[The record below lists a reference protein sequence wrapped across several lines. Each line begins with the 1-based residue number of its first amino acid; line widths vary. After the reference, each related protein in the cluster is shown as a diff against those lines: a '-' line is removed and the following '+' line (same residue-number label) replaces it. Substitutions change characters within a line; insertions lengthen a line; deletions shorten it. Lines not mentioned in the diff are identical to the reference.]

1 MDRVGVAPWLLIG
14 LLAGGLIDRWSR
26 TTTMIIFTA
35 LRAPGAGCAATRLA
49 GWWLSVPLLLVVAGA
64 AGVATV
70 FATLAEQALV
80 PELVAPPDRREA
92 KEIPTGE

>member
-1 MDRVGVAPWLLIG
+1 MLPLAWL
-14 LLAGGLIDRWSR
+14 GG
-26 TTTMIIFTA
+26 
-35 LRAPGAGCAATRLA
+35 
-49 GWWLSVPLLLVVAGA
+49 WLSVPLLLVVAAA

-92 KEIPTGE
+92 NATKSSHRSRPLSPNPNPVNVEIPNRRVIAV